1 MTQLRDVVF
10 TSGVRTAI
18 GTFGG
23 SLKDVPPTK
32 LGAACVAEAVKR
44 SGIDPKDVGS
54 CVFGNIIHT
63 EARDMYLARVAAIE
77 GGLPIETPALTLN
90 RLCGSGL
97 QAVVSAAQQ
106 ILLGDVDVAIA
117 GGAESMS
124 RAPYALPSERWG
136 QKMGD
141 AKVVDMLLGTLT
153 DPFGHG
159 HMGVTAENVAAK
171 WQVTR
176 EEQDAF
182 AVESHRRA
190 SKARREGIFKDQ
202 ILPFEVKTRKGM
214 VVFDQDEHVRDDAT
228 MENLGSLKPVFK
240 KDGTV
245 TPGSASGINDGAAAL
260 VMMNAATAEQKGI
273 TPLARLVGY
282 AHSAV
287 EPSEMGIGPVPAV
300 QAVLKRTGLAL
311 TDMDIVESNEAF
323 AAQALAVSKNLGF
336 DPEKTNPNG
345 GAIAMGHPVGAT
357 GAILTVKTLYE
368 LKRTNAR
375 YGLITLCIGGG
386 QGIAAVIENLR

>member
-1 MTQLRDVVF
+1 MNPPSDVVF
-10 TSGVRTAI
+10 TSAVRTPI

-23 SLKDVPPTK
+23 SLQDIPPTK
-32 LGAACVAEAVKR
+32 LGAVCVSEAINR
-44 SGIDPKDVGS
+44 SAIDPKDVGS

-63 EARDMYLARVAAIE
+63 EPRDMYMARVAAVE

-97 QAVVSAAQQ
+97 QAVISAAQQ
-106 ILLGDVDVAIA
+106 ILLGDVEIAIA

-124 RAPYALPSERWG
+124 RSPYTLPSGRWG
-136 QKMGD
+136 QKMGN
-141 AKVVDMLLGTLT
+141 AKVIDILLGTLT
-153 DPFGHG
+153 DPFGNG
-159 HMGVTAENVAAK
+159 HMGVTAENIASK
-171 WQVTR
+171 WHISR
-176 EEQDAF
+176 EEQDEY

-190 SKARREGIFKDQ
+190 SMARREGLFKKQ
-202 ILPFEVKTRKGM
+202 ILPIEVKTRKGI
-214 VVFDQDEHVRDDAT
+214 VKFDQDEHIRDDASL
-228 MENLGSLKPVFK
+228 ENLASLEPIFK
-240 KDGTV
+240 KGGTV

-260 VMMNAATAEQKGI
+260 VLMEASTARQKAV

-300 QAVLKRTGLAL
+300 QNVLKKTGLTLA
-311 TDMDIVESNEAF
+311 DIDIIESNEAF
-323 AAQALAVSKNLGF
+323 AAQALAVSKSLGF
-336 DPEKTNPNG
+336 DPDKTNPNG

-357 GAILTVKTLYE
+357 GAILTVKAIYE
-368 LKRTNAR
+368 LKRTNKH

-386 QGIAAVIENLR
+386 QGIAAIVENLS

>member
-1 MTQLRDVVF
+1 MPQSRDVVF
-10 TSGVRTAI
+10 ASGVRTAI

-23 SLKDVPPTK
+23 SLKDIAPTS
-32 LGAACVAEAVKR
+32 LGAACVTEAVGR
-44 SGIDPKDVGS
+44 AGVEPTDVGS
-54 CVFGNIIHT
+54 CIFGHIVNT
-63 EARDMYLARVAAIE
+63 EPRDMYMSRVAAIE
-77 GGLPIETPALTLN
+77 GGLPIETPAMTLN

-106 ILLGDVDVAIA
+106 ILLGDVDVAVA

-124 RAPYALPSERWG
+124 RSPYSLPSERWG

-141 AKVVDMLLGTLT
+141 AKVIDMLLGVLH

-159 HMGVTAENVAAK
+159 HMGVTAENLATK

-176 EEQDAF
+176 DEQDAF

-190 SKARREGIFKDQ
+190 SKAHREGIFKDQ
-202 ILPFEVKTRKGM
+202 ILPIEVKTRKGRIA
-214 VVFDQDEHVRDDAT
+214 FDQDEHVRDDAT

-260 VMMNAATAEQKGI
+260 VLMDSSVAEKKGVA
-273 TPLARLVGY
+273 PLARLVGY
-282 AHSAV
+282 AHAAV

-300 QAVLKRTGLAL
+300 QNVMKRTGLKLA
-311 TDMDIVESNEAF
+311 DMDIIESNEAF
-323 AAQALAVSKNLGF
+323 AAQALAVAKNLGF
-336 DPEKTNPNG
+336 DPNKTNPNG
-345 GAIAMGHPVGAT
+345 GAIAMGHPIGAT
-357 GAILTVKTLYE
+357 GAMLTVKAIYE
-368 LKRTNAR
+368 LKRINKR
-375 YGLITLCIGGG
+375 YGLITMCIGGG
-386 QGIAAVIENLR
+386 QGIAAIIENLH